1 MTNSLR
7 LALGV
12 ACCALIAGCNKAEP
26 APANDV
32 AVAANVAEPVTNTA
46 APAAPVEAA
55 AGGDA
60 LSTEFMTGKWSA
72 MAEDCADTV
81 EFRKDGTMVTPIGN
95 AKWAINGDKLNV
107 DFGDGLK
114 HDPSSIK
121 VLTHDR
127 IEVTKVGGKT
137 ETQKRC

>member
-1 MTNSLR
+1 MNNSLR
-7 LALGV
+7 LVLGV
-12 ACCALIAGCNKAEP
+12 ACCALLAGCNKAEP

-32 AVAANVAEPVTNTA
+32 AIVANAADPVVETA
-46 APAAPVEAA
+46 TPTATPTA

-60 LSTEFMTGKWSA
+60 LSTVFMTGKWSA

-95 AKWAINGDKLNV
+95 AKWALDGAKLNV
-107 DFGDGLK
+107 DFGDGAK
-114 HDPSSIK
+114 QDPSSIK
-121 VLTHDR
+121 VLSHDR
-127 IEVTKVGGKT
+127 IEVTKAGGKT

>member
-1 MTNSLR
+1 MNNSLR
-7 LALGV
+7 LSLGV
-12 ACCALIAGCNKAEP
+12 ACCALLAGCNKAEP
-26 APANDV
+26 LPANDV
-32 AVAANVAEPVTNTA
+32 AVVLNAADPVVETA
-46 APAAPVEAA
+46 TPTATPTA

-95 AKWAINGDKLNV
+95 AKWALDGAKLNV
-107 DFGDGLK
+107 DFGDGAK
-114 HDPSSIK
+114 QDPSSIK
-121 VLTHDR
+121 VLSHDR
-127 IEVTKVGGKT
+127 IEVTKAGGKT

>member
-7 LALGV
+7 LVLGV
-12 ACCALIAGCNKAEP
+12 ACCALLASCNKAEP

-32 AVAANVAEPVTNTA
+32 AVVLNA
-46 APAAPVEAA
+46 AAPVVETATPASTPTA

-95 AKWAINGDKLNV
+95 AKWALDGAKLNV
-107 DFGDGLK
+107 DFGDGAK
-114 HDPSSIK
+114 QDPSSIK
-121 VLTHDR
+121 VLSHDR
-127 IEVTKVGGKT
+127 IEVTKAGGKT